1 MDVSHHKYIM
11 SVSLL
16 ENFQLITQSASILP
30 IRDGKTSSK
39 TQSMKQSQMRGE
51 PWSWP
56 LCVDNHFTSPKT
68 SVDIHLFFQLK
79 LCIGFLRFPFRSYV
93 LQSYMACNLTW
104 VELWCTF
111 MLESISLFIVG
122 VCLFLK
128 KKSVYKENKIK

>member
-51 PWSWP
+51 P
-56 LCVDNHFTSPKT
+56 
-68 SVDIHLFFQLK
+68 
-79 LCIGFLRFPFRSYV
+79 
-93 LQSYMACNLTW
+93 
-104 VELWCTF
+104 
-111 MLESISLFIVG
+111 
-122 VCLFLK
+122 
-128 KKSVYKENKIK
+128 